1 MVLSPISFRFGLKNY
16 YMLPLIPD
24 QKKVHQPPQYQQQFI
39 PISLAGDKVSFS
51 NSPVPVELNKT
62 HHMEVRIK
70 RETDL
75 KSANNSNKEIT
86 SEFIANLADN
96 VKFTLDDI
104 EDRVIVNQVDFEKTQ
119 TKFPSF
125 HVTYWMFYPYSQVK
139 FRKFALSGVNF

>member
-16 YMLPLIPD
+16 YMLPPIPD

-62 HHMEVRIK
+62 HHMEARIK

-139 FRKFALSGVNF
+139 FRKFALRGVNF